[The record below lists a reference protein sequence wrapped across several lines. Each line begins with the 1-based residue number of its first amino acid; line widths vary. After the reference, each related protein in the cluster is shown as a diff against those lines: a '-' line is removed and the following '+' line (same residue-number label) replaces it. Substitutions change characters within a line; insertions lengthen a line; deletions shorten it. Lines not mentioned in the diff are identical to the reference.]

1 MRERWGFSRRRW
13 RTIMSAVALRRHP
26 RVTPAMSEPD
36 GSFKSFTPIPSP
48 LPLEDAADEAPVQ
61 FTLRTLLLLQLLC
74 AIFCGLL
81 VTVGIFAVLALFV
94 GGLLF
99 AAVRVRPEN
108 APLKRMAED
117 LLFLRLPAD
126 LVPGVRPGVVAGQ
139 RPGLRVRYRG
149 IAKRPPRGHR
159 HSDPSLSRLAA
170 GRLLD
175 APVYAALSAGL
186 LWGGTILAGMIA
198 LAMSPLSLLG
208 LIAYGIGALGFTPIF
223 TSIAFGRNAAA
234 AGAGEGRPR
243 AVVADLLRRGAGD
256 PDPSAGWP
264 AAGAGDRP
272 GLARHSLATG

>member
-1 MRERWGFSRRRW
+1 
-13 RTIMSAVALRRHP
+13 
-26 RVTPAMSEPD
+26 MSEPD

-117 LLFLRLPAD
+117 LLFGAFLPILCLVFDRGCCGPAARAQGSLPRNCKTFLLVAIGIQIRAFLAWRL
-126 LVPGVRPGVVAGQ
+126 GGYWIR
-139 RPGLRVRYRG
+139 
-149 IAKRPPRGHR
+149 
-159 HSDPSLSRLAA
+159 
-170 GRLLD
+170 
-175 APVYAALSAGL
+175 PVYAALSAGL

-198 LAMSPLSLLG
+198 LAMSPLVCS
-208 LIAYGIGALGFTPIF
+208 
-223 TSIAFGRNAAA
+223 
-234 AGAGEGRPR
+234 
-243 AVVADLLRRGAGD
+243 D
-256 PDPSAGWP
+256 
-264 AAGAGDRP
+264 
-272 GLARHSLATG
+272 